1 MKIKKVGIIGR
12 GAVGT
17 LFAQIIQKAIAKENV
32 YCFPGENRY
41 EAYTKE
47 AFYCNGELCDFQ
59 YINNNDDKEHFVDL
73 LLIVVKYPTLIAAIN
88 HVTQFVKKDT
98 IILCLLNGITS
109 EKIVEET
116 LGKGIVIH
124 SIAQLMDAVK
134 DKNHVTYTKTGEI
147 VIGTKD
153 ANKKEA
159 LQCVADFF
167 HSTNVPYHIADD
179 IIHDQYSKLMLN
191 CGINQVC
198 AVYNV
203 PYAGCKRGAAYHN
216 LFVEA
221 MKEVQCIAA
230 LEGIHI
236 SDAEVEDWILAVEQ
250 LSDDA
255 MPSMRQDVLAKRYS
269 EVALFSKTIIELSK
283 KHHIEVPINT
293 DLYNKMIT
301 LEATY

>member
-1 MKIKKVGIIGR
+1 MNINKVGIIGR
-12 GAVGT
+12 GAVGS
-17 LFAQIIQKAIAKENV
+17 LFATMIQKSIGKENV

-59 YINNNDDKEHFVDL
+59 YIENNKDGKHYVDL
-73 LLIVVKYPTLIAAIN
+73 LLIVVKYPTLLASLQSVA
-88 HVTQFVKKDT
+88 QFVKEDT

-116 LGKGIVIH
+116 LQKGIVIH

-147 VIGTKD
+147 VIGTNEEK
-153 ANKKEA
+153 KKEA
-159 LQCVADFF
+159 LRCVANFF
-167 HSTNVPYHIADD
+167 QENKVPYRVADD

-191 CGINQVC
+191 CGVNQVC
-198 AVYNV
+198 AVYDV
-203 PYAGCKRGAAYHN
+203 AYAGCKRGGKYHAI
-216 LFVEA
+216 FVAA
-221 MKEVQCIAA
+221 MKEVQVLAN
-230 LEGIHI
+230 LEGVKIRDEEI
-236 SDAEVEDWILAVEQ
+236 EMWILAVEK

-269 EVALFSKTIIELSK
+269 EVELFSKTIIELSK
-283 KHHIEVPINT
+283 KHHVEVPINT
-293 DLYNKMIT
+293 DLYTKMMA
-301 LEATY
+301 LEAMY